1 MALALG
7 NRCIMMLQ
15 ARARQL
21 NFDVDL
27 VLGGILD
34 PNKKILEH
42 GMLPEAFLNK
52 LIDGK
57 TKELKSQGIDVHDS
71 KKILEK

>member
-34 PNKKILEH
+34 PTKKIFEH
-42 GMLPEAFLNK
+42 GMLPEAFLKK

-57 TKELKSQGIDVHDS
+57 TKELKGQGIEVHDS
-71 KKILEK
+71 KKILDK